1 MIFNGMKPNG
11 MNLNGLMTLTSD
23 FGTADGYVGAV
34 KGRILSIAPQARLVD
49 ISHEIS
55 PQNVVQGAWCLK
67 RAAPRFPA
75 GTIHLAVVDP
85 DVGSSRTGIVMETER
100 FLLVGPDN
108 GLLFL
113 AAREAGI
120 RRVIAIDEAHQEWG
134 KSETFDALH
143 LFAPVAA
150 HLAAGMGLG
159 DVGKDK
165 SDWVRLER
173 MEPRM
178 TGDMIEGRI
187 LFFDRFGNG
196 ITNIA
201 RGLCRG
207 DPAQAEYGAG
217 GKASIHTHY
226 AAIGHDP
233 RCAGAPAVGAI
244 WNSDGLLE
252 LAAYGGSARERAGLE
267 EGTEVRVWF
276 EPESR

>member
-1 MIFNGMKPNG
+1 
-11 MNLNGLMTLTSD
+11 MNLNGLKPGGLITFTSD

-34 KGRILSIAPQARLVD
+34 KGCILSIAPQVRLVD

-85 DVGSSRTGIVMETER
+85 DVGSARTGIVMETER

-120 RRVIAIDEAHQEWG
+120 RRVIAIDEAHGAWR

-159 DVGKDK
+159 DVGPDI
-165 SDWVRLER
+165 SDWVELER

-178 TGDMIEGRI
+178 TRNMIEGRI

-201 RGLCRG
+201 RELCRG
-207 DPAQAEYGAG
+207 DPALAEYGTRGRA
-217 GKASIHTHY
+217 AIHTHY

-233 RCAGAPAVGAI
+233 GCAGASSVGAI

-267 EGTEVRVWF
+267 EGTRVRVYF
-276 EPESR
+276 EPEQLKKA